1 MPRKSKFVLWQG
13 LLKKGYCAIFE
24 VDMEKQVQQPLVTLT
39 DSAAAKIKSMMVNE
53 GKEGYALRFG
63 VVTGGCAGLSYEM
76 KFQKNP
82 YDNDISFEH
91 NGLTVI
97 VNQESV
103 EFIKGVQIDYVD
115 TLRESGFKYSN
126 PQAKSSCG
134 CGTSFS

>member
-1 MPRKSKFVLWQG
+1 MIYSN
-13 LLKKGYCAIFE
+13 C
-24 VDMEKQVQQPLVTLT
+24 MEPQIQKPIVTLT
-39 DSAAAKIKSMMVNE
+39 DAAAAKVQAMMLKE
-53 GKEGYALRFG
+53 GKQGYALRFG

-82 YDNDISFEH
+82 YDNDIAFPQ
-91 NGLTVI
+91 NGVNII

-103 EFIKGVQIDYVD
+103 EFVTGIEIDYVD
-115 TLRESGFKYSN
+115 TLKESGFKYRN